1 MSFFDKMD
9 LGALQV
15 MLLPLVKSVTGVDVQ
30 GFMSA
35 KSGALVAAADGL
47 NELADVLH
55 LAGEA
60 LTDGV
65 LTNAE
70 INGLVEESKDLP
82 GAYSAILAAVAIKKS
97 VN

>member
-30 GFMSA
+30 GFLSS
-35 KSGALVAAADGL
+35 KSGALTAAADGL

-60 LTDGV
+60 LLDGV